1 MSGVPHDSSDRAAGT
16 APADA
21 RPGAHGASDPSNRF
35 PRPSGD
41 ERVIGVAIS
50 IPEPYGTELQRWR
63 ATFGDPL
70 ADAIPTH
77 VTLLP
82 PTVVPTARLPEVE
95 HHLLRVAAGT
105 ESFGMRL
112 HGTATFRPVSPVV
125 FVALAEG
132 ISSCEQLAS
141 AVRSGPL
148 ERELAF
154 PYHPHVTVAHDL
166 PEDMLDKAYRSLDG
180 YACAFTVHAFSLYEH
195 GADLVWRPQRD
206 FALGGPLPGP
216 FPDPGTSEPLP

>member
-1 MSGVPHDSSDRAAGT
+1 MSGAPERTDDRSGAAGIL
-16 APADA
+16 AGGEDPRAD
-21 RPGAHGASDPSNRF
+21 
-35 PRPSGD
+35 GD

-50 IPEPYGTELQRWR
+50 IPEPYGSELQRWR

-82 PTVVPTARLPEVE
+82 PTAIGAEALPEVE
-95 HHLLRVAAGT
+95 RHLLRVAAGT
-105 ESFGMRL
+105 EPFGIRL
-112 HGTATFRPVSPVV
+112 HGTATFRPVSPVI

-148 ERELAF
+148 DRELAF

-166 PEDMLDKAYRSLDG
+166 EEETLDRAYRALDG
-180 YACAFTVHAFSLYEH
+180 YACAFTVQAFSLYEH
-195 GADLVWRPQRD
+195 GSDRVWRPQRD

-216 FPDPGTSEPLP
+216 LPSGHRDSHTG